1 MLTVSV
7 HLNRDVEASF
17 PRVLVPRLDGAADA
31 EVERQP
37 DDVRSSGLRETRGLV
52 HRTVVNDHGLQIDPE
67 RRKVY
72 RRFVEIET
80 AKAAEIFSTWRSQN
94 AQV

>member
-1 MLTVSV
+1 M
-7 HLNRDVEASF
+7 
-17 PRVLVPRLDGAADA
+17 PRKATRRPQD
-31 EVERQP
+31 
-37 DDVRSSGLRETRGLV
+37 SSP
-52 HRTVVNDHGLQIDPE
+52 VVNFHHNDHTYPIDPE

-94 AQV
+94 ARA

>member
-1 MLTVSV
+1 MHLVRDLTYDESWIT
-7 HLNRDVEASF
+7 
-17 PRVLVPRLDGAADA
+17 GAALVD
-31 EVERQP
+31 
-37 DDVRSSGLRETRGLV
+37 RGGRMARKPAAR
-52 HRTVVNDHGLQIDPE
+52 RTKSENAMVDFDFGNRTYQIDPD

-94 AQV
+94 APA